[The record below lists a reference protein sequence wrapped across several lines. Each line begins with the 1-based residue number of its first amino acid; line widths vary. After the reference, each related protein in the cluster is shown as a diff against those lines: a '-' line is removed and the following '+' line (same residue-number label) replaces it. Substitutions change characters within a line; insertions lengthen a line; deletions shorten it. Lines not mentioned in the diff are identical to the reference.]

1 MSSAPAWAR
10 RGPRSLSQR
19 GRRRSCAQRAEAAE
33 AKNAEL
39 ASELAAAR
47 EQSAARHAEH
57 AELAAELEAAQRA
70 CAEAAAARD
79 REAEVGCSPSLAN
92 FASDKLS
99 GSIVYWMHAHACY
112 SCTDITMI
120 GPIIS

>member
-1 MSSAPAWAR
+1 MLSWRPSWQLPGSSQRRGMLSMLSWQLSWRPRSAPAPRLPR
-10 RGPRSLSQR
+10 RVTGKQR
-19 GRRRSCAQRAEAAE
+19 WGAPEP
-33 AKNAEL
+33 
-39 ASELAAAR
+39 
-47 EQSAARHAEH
+47 
-57 AELAAELEAAQRA
+57 
-70 CAEAAAARD
+70 
-79 REAEVGCSPSLAN
+79 GN